1 VSSPIFALLKI
12 ETHQIN
18 MKKTAV
24 SKIFI
29 TCIMAVCL
37 SGSLH
42 AEAAVT
48 KRNNAIDTTV
58 VSEPERIAAKYF
70 ECLFVTRDF
79 VTMKKIMATDAVYN
93 QAEGLPY
100 GGTYIGFD
108 ELAKMFQKAG
118 GYFDLQ
124 IEKGPVYYT
133 NPGTNGVFIYFW
145 IHCKAKKSG
154 KEISMPISEYY
165 EVKDGLITHIRP
177 YYFDTKAFAA
187 FLE

>member
-1 VSSPIFALLKI
+1 
-12 ETHQIN
+12 
-18 MKKTAV
+18 MKKTETGKLIVTGIIAFCLTGHLYAKDLV
-24 SKIFI
+24 KPGDFI
-29 TCIMAVCL
+29 T
-37 SGSLH
+37 
-42 AEAAVT
+42 
-48 KRNNAIDTTV
+48 DTTV
-58 VSEPERIAAKYF
+58 VSEPERLAAKYF

-79 VTMKKIMATDAVYN
+79 ATMKTIMAKDAVYN

-108 ELAKMFQKAG
+108 ELVKMFQKAG

-124 IEKGPVYYT
+124 IEKAPVYYT
-133 NPGTNGVFIYFW
+133 NPTTNGVFIYFW
-145 IHCKAKKSG
+145 IKCRSKKSG

-177 YYFDTKAFAA
+177 YYFDTKTFSA